1 MLTGHKWQPTCHCW
15 DWGLNFCTVCVF
27 LWILF
32 TPERPELKFN
42 FTVSQYLYAISSDKK
57 LSCISYLKT
66 AVTLFAAMAGSGWPY
81 PVCPS
86 LLWRY
91 LMFQLGSTVPPV
103 KTRRL
108 YIWSE
113 GNSAANHHHSL
124 WPLDA
129 IEPGIWANFKRLLE
143 RNIYKKTLPK
153 QWVHQS
159 IVSYGSVCPQPFPCL
174 LAQTSWHS
182 PHAHWLMWIDTSLK
196 LPMGCQTKVVS
207 LSLSNGDVSS
217 I

>member
-86 LLWRY
+86 RLWRY
-91 LMFQLGSTVPPV
+91 LIFQLGSTVPPV

-108 YIWSE
+108 YVWSE

-143 RNIYKKTLPK
+143 RNIYKKL
-153 QWVHQS
+153 
-159 IVSYGSVCPQPFPCL
+159 CL
-174 LAQTSWHS
+174 
-182 PHAHWLMWIDTSLK
+182 
-196 LPMGCQTKVVS
+196 
-207 LSLSNGDVSS
+207 SS
-217 I
+217 EYINP